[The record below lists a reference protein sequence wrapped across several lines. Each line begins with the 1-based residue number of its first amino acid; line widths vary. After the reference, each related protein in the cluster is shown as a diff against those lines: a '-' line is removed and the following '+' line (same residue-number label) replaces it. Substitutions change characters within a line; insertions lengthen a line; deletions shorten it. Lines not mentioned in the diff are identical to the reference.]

1 MIENNFAIT
10 ATFIAYLGMMLF
22 IGWYAYKQTSDSSDY
37 FLGGR
42 NLGPWPAAL
51 SAGASDMSGWLLLGL
66 PGYAY
71 AVGMEATWLGGG
83 LLVGTWAN
91 WLITAKRLR
100 TFSITTNNALTIP
113 DFLSRRF
120 NDKSKMVQTI
130 AAVFILMFF
139 LFYTS
144 SGLVA
149 GGKLFE
155 TVFSI
160 DYTYAVIIGTVC
172 VVSYTLFGGFLA
184 VSWTDLVQ
192 GLLMSAAL
200 LIVPIIAMQGGLS
213 QLTSDLAAIN
223 PELLTLWNDID
234 GEPLSWIAILSL
246 VAWGFGY
253 FGQPHILARFQA
265 TRTNKDLT
273 KARHIAVTWTTLS
286 IIGSLLVGV
295 VGLIYA
301 NTHLATELEDGEKIF
316 MILVNAVFHPVIA
329 GILLAAI
336 LAAIMSTADSQ
347 LLVSSSALA
356 EDFYRQLIRPD
367 ATTSEVLMVGRIGVI
382 LLSVVALLL
391 AMNPESSVLG
401 LVSYA
406 WAGFGA
412 AFGPVILLSLYW
424 KRMNRNG
431 ALAGMIVGGVTIVV
445 WKQLTGGI
453 FDVYEIVPGIIFA
466 TTSVVLVSL
475 LTKEPEQ
482 QVIEQFNEFE
492 NNLKTFE

>member
-1 MIENNFAIT
+1 
-10 ATFIAYLGMMLF
+10 
-22 IGWYAYKQTSDSSDY
+22 
-37 FLGGR
+37 
-42 NLGPWPAAL
+42 
-51 SAGASDMSGWLLLGL
+51 
-66 PGYAY
+66 
-71 AVGMEATWLGGG
+71 
-83 LLVGTWAN
+83 
-91 WLITAKRLR
+91 
-100 TFSITTNNALTIP
+100 
-113 DFLSRRF
+113 
-120 NDKSKMVQTI
+120 
-130 AAVFILMFF
+130 
-139 LFYTS
+139 
-144 SGLVA
+144 
-149 GGKLFE
+149 
-155 TVFSI
+155 
-160 DYTYAVIIGTVC
+160 
-172 VVSYTLFGGFLA
+172 
-184 VSWTDLVQ
+184 
-192 GLLMSAAL
+192 
-200 LIVPIIAMQGGLS
+200 
-213 QLTSDLAAIN
+213 
-223 PELLTLWNDID
+223 
-234 GEPLSWIAILSL
+234 
-246 VAWGFGY
+246 
-253 FGQPHILARFQA
+253 
-265 TRTNKDLT
+265 
-273 KARHIAVTWTTLS
+273 
-286 IIGSLLVGV
+286 
-295 VGLIYA
+295 
-301 NTHLATELEDGEKIF
+301 
-316 MILVNAVFHPVIA
+316 
-329 GILLAAI
+329 
-336 LAAIMSTADSQ
+336 MSTADSQ